1 MDPFIALS
9 HRHLTA
15 ISPFAQINMSD
26 LYGHRE
32 NQNNERFDQLASTLR
47 QFRTTVDDINSNV
60 HQENSLLDT
69 LNDGFGRLA
78 YSVKRTSGELRNVMN
93 RNQSLTRIVGLIL
106 LGFFVIWMLYK
117 MRS

>member
-1 MDPFIALS
+1 
-9 HRHLTA
+9 
-15 ISPFAQINMSD
+15 MSD